1 MIASFRSKALKRFW
15 EDGDKRLLTARHLKR
30 IEQILDRLDA
40 SVRPTDMNL
49 PGFDFHGL
57 GGKRRGT
64 YSVTV
69 TGNWRVTFRWS
80 NENATDV
87 HYEDTH

>member
-15 EDGDKRLLTARHLKR
+15 ERGDRSLLPARHLKR
-30 IEQILDRLDA
+30 IEQYLDRLDA

-57 GGKRRGT
+57 KGNRRGT
-64 YSVTV
+64 YAVTV
-69 TGNWRVTFRWS
+69 TGNWRVTFRWRG
-80 NENATDV
+80 ENAIDV
-87 HYEDTH
+87 DYENYH